1 MDTTAQTGKYLT
13 FLTGGEG
20 YGLPVLKVREIMKV
34 MEITAIPQVP
44 AYVRGVINLRGK
56 VIPVIDL
63 RLKFGMPACDAT
75 DQTCIIV
82 VEAASGGR
90 SRQAMM
96 GLLVDGVSEVLNIQA
111 AEIEPPPAFGDGVR
125 TDYMQGVAK
134 VKGTVKI
141 LLDID
146 RVLTGSEFD
155 GLAA

>member
-1 MDTTAQTGKYLT
+1 MDITTQNGKYLT

-34 MEITAIPQVP
+34 MEITPVPQVP
-44 AYVRGVINLRGK
+44 SYVRGVINLRGK
-56 VIPVIDL
+56 VIPVVDL

-82 VEAASGGR
+82 VEANAVDR
-90 SRQAMM
+90 KAMM

-111 AEIEPPPAFGDGVR
+111 AEIEQPPAFGDGVR

-146 RVLTGSEFD
+146 RVLTGNEFD
-155 GLAA
+155 MLAA